1 MCLIGFSQCVFFSY
15 DTQTVIAQ
23 RAAPVDDTPRNC
35 RDQKQGN
42 VFIRIAPNVEPFS
55 VHCEQEERGGGWL
68 VIAHRFD
75 GSEDF
80 NRDWNDYKTG
90 FGSQNSEFFIGLDK
104 LHLLTTSDNYEL
116 LITMRSQSGEKRF
129 AVYDEFVIDDENG
142 KYRLYVLGAYSGDA
156 GDALRYHSGK
166 KFTTYDQDNDDNGQ
180 NCART
185 HAGAWWYGRECLQR

>member
-1 MCLIGFSQCVFFSY
+1 M
-15 DTQTVIAQ
+15 IAQ
-23 RAAPVDDTPRNC
+23 QAAPTEPRNC
-35 RDQKQGN
+35 LDQKQGN
-42 VFIRIAPNVEPFS
+42 VRIRISPEVEPFF
-55 VHCEQEERGGGWL
+55 VRCEQEERGGGWL

-104 LHLLTTSDNYEL
+104 LHLLTTSDSFEL
-116 LITMRSQSGEKRF
+116 LINMRSQSGEQRF
-129 AVYDEFVIDDENG
+129 AVYDAFVIDDENG
-142 KYRLYVLGAYSGDA
+142 KYRLYLLGAYSGDA